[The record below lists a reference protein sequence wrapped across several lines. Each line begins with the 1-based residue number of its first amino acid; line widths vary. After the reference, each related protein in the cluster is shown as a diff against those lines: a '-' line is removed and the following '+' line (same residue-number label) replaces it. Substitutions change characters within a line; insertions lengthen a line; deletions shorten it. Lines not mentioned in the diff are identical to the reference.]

1 MAKIIKTITG
11 EAMVVIKETYIDED
25 AAASEENE
33 PETRDVTVTDFKVE
47 NTKWR
52 KEYDK

>member
-11 EAMVVIKETYIDED
+11 EAMVIIKETFIDEE

-33 PETRDVTVTDFKVE
+33 PETRSVEVTDFKIE